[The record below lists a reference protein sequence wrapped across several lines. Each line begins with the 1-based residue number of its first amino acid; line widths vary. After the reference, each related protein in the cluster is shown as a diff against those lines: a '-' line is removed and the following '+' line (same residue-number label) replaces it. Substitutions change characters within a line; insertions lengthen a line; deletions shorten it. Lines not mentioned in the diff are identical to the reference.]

1 MTCPDI
7 TFSVSTLSQYLKA
20 PHTTL
25 LHAVTRVFRYLSG
38 TKEYKLV
45 LGGTDTSI
53 FGDADSD
60 YASQIHPHSIS
71 AFFISKGVVSWS
83 SKKQPIRLNMSLL
96 HMPQKISSEFKKFS
110 KISHLYFLIPLQK
123 ISTVTTKARSVYPRT
138 QLFTVTP
145 NILMFIFILFG
156 TVFQCHI
163 TLLYCPMDDMIADTF
178 AVSSLRSSANF
189 LVFFDP
195 ASFSRGSVEHLLAHI
210 LFYFICFTFSIAN
223 RLCLLFLLFFISW
236 VPSSYDSYLHTSCL
250 FSYWGVSLRFHIIIY
265 LLLIHSSTLLYFFQY
280 F

>member
-1 MTCPDI
+1 MGQQAYVKQIISHFGLLDARVATTPIEIGINLSFDSPQVSSISLTPTKKTKYRKTIGCLMYATVMTCPDI
-7 TFSVSTLSQYLKA
+7 TFAVSTLSQYLKA

-38 TKEYKLV
+38 TKEYKFV

-96 HMPQKISSEFKKFS
+96 HMPQKISSGFKKFS

-156 TVFQCHI
+156 KQFFNVI
-163 TLLYCPMDDMIADTF
+163 SLYSIVLWMI
-178 AVSSLRSSANF
+178 
-189 LVFFDP
+189 
-195 ASFSRGSVEHLLAHI
+195 
-210 LFYFICFTFSIAN
+210 
-223 RLCLLFLLFFISW
+223 
-236 VPSSYDSYLHTSCL
+236 
-250 FSYWGVSLRFHIIIY
+250 
-265 LLLIHSSTLLYFFQY
+265 
-280 F
+280 

>member
-7 TFSVSTLSQYLKA
+7 TFAVSTLSQYLKA

-96 HMPQKISSEFKKFS
+96 HMPQKISSGFKKFS
-110 KISHLYFLIPLQK
+110 KFSHLYFLIPLQK

-156 TVFQCHI
+156 KQFFNVISLYSIVLWMIWLQTPSLFQVWEVPPTSWC
-163 TLLYCPMDDMIADTF
+163 
-178 AVSSLRSSANF
+178 F
-189 LVFFDP
+189 LIP
-195 ASFSRGSVEHLLAHI
+195 RHSRGGALNICWLIFYFI
-210 LFYFICFTFSIAN
+210 LFYLFYFLNSRPSLSTFSS
-223 RLCLLFLLFFISW
+223 LFYIMSSFLIWLISSHLMFI
-236 VPSSYDSYLHTSCL
+236 
-250 FSYWGVSLRFHIIIY
+250 
-265 LLLIHSSTLLYFFQY
+265 LLLRCKSPLSYHHLLVAYS
-280 F
+280 

>member
-96 HMPQKISSEFKKFS
+96 HMPQKISSGFKKFS

-156 TVFQCHI
+156 KQFFNVISLYSIVLWMIWLQTPSLFQVWEVPPTSWC
-163 TLLYCPMDDMIADTF
+163 
-178 AVSSLRSSANF
+178 F
-189 LVFFDP
+189 LIP
-195 ASFSRGSVEHLLAHI
+195 RHSRGGALNICWLI
-210 LFYFICFTFSIAN
+210 FYFILFV
-223 RLCLLFLLFFISW
+223 LLS
-236 VPSSYDSYLHTSCL
+236 
-250 FSYWGVSLRFHIIIY
+250 
-265 LLLIHSSTLLYFFQY
+265 Q
-280 F
+280 